1 MQIAVQL
8 DDVSKKIENKT
19 IIDNISLKV
28 HKGEILG
35 FLGPNG
41 AGKTTTLRMITGL
54 SSVTEGSISIFGKS
68 ISTEK
73 LNALENLGVMFENPQ
88 FYNYMT
94 GFQNLLYFSSLTKL
108 VEKEKIIEIMNIVG
122 LTEQV
127 HVKVKKYSLGMKQRL
142 GLAQCLI
149 NNPKVLIL
157 DEPTNGLD
165 PIGIKEL
172 REHLRFL
179 AKKKELAI
187 IVSSHH
193 SAEIELICDSIAII
207 NKGKIIKKE
216 QLNVNRKTN
225 EEEKEFLIYLD
236 NPSKAVHNIL
246 QVHPDIKIDFSNEFI
261 RLNTS
266 KSIVFLIIKTLV
278 ENNHVIHDLKEQE
291 KTLEDYF
298 LEVVQRKGI

>member
-8 DDVSKKIENKT
+8 NNVSKRIENKT

-54 SSVTEGSISIFGKS
+54 SSLTEGSIFIFGKS

-73 LNALENLGVMFENPQ
+73 LNALEDIGVMFENPQ

-108 VEKEKIIEIMNIVG
+108 VDKEKIIEIMNIVG

-149 NNPKVLIL
+149 NDPKVLIL

-179 AKKKELAI
+179 ADKKELAI
-187 IVSSHH
+187 IISSHH
-193 SAEIELICDSIAII
+193 STEIELICDSIAII

-216 QLNVNRKTN
+216 QIN
-225 EEEKEFLIYLD
+225 EKINDADKEFLIYLD
-236 NPSKAVHNIL
+236 NPSKAVHDIL
-246 QVHPDIKIDFSNEFI
+246 QVHPDITIDHSVQFV
-261 RLNTS
+261 RLNTNKS
-266 KSIVFLIIKTLV
+266 KFLSILITL
-278 ENNHVIHDLKEQE
+278 EKNNHIVHDFKEHE
-291 KTLEDYF
+291 KSLEDYF
-298 LEVVQRKGI
+298 LEVVQGKEN